1 MITYFNKIVKYLQ
14 SQSLK
19 IYLVLVSLLLVFFG
33 IWFFNVGLLPFKKMM
48 DFVFFVGLTFIFA
61 LYRPG
66 WAFLLFIA
74 MIPLENINL
83 APENLDLAIR
93 PYQLFAVLI
102 IAAILIRALQK
113 KSPVR
118 FIKML
123 WIDWVLI
130 AFVLSGFIGAFFA
143 LEKNLAFKQSLVA
156 TSLVVIY
163 FLARVFV
170 DSFSDLK
177 KILTFFLSSSV
188 IILIYSIWQ
197 NLRFR
202 NGFNNFE
209 VMPGRPNST
218 FTEADWLGI
227 FLVFMIAVAY
237 SMIYSCLCNLKQSE
251 KKYNEAEEGQ
261 ENVFIFKAMKFFD
274 KLKTIAIYG
283 FLVLIFIVLIIS
295 VVRSAWLGAG
305 VVTILFL
312 GLILKNE
319 SWKVSNWNWKRT
331 GSVAFGILLSI
342 LIALGIIKFFT
353 LSSFELFN
361 RTQSTASGLQEITIA
376 CQSRLESELE
386 LNHGSIILNTDELSK
401 YGCKHINLEEVSGEK
416 EKGKNILKVFRPDP
430 NIEMRENIYKKS
442 WHEIKKSPF
451 LGIGWGN
458 IGEKLGT
465 DKHGSSLNSSN
476 VFLEVWLGSGLLG
489 IIAWVTLLG
498 YIFFKALVYF
508 YRGDEESKIISVFV
522 ILGFFSILIPNLFNA
537 GIFLG
542 FLWVYLGIAV
552 SLLNKNIQQK

>member
-1 MITYFNKIVKYLQ
+1 MITYFNKIVKYAQ

-33 IWFFNVGLLPFKKMM
+33 IGFSNVGLLPFKKMV
-48 DFVFFVGLTFIFA
+48 DFVFFVGLVFIFA

-66 WAFLLFIA
+66 WAFLLFIV

-83 APENLDLAIR
+83 APENMGLAIR
-93 PYQLFAVLI
+93 PYQLLAVLI
-102 IAAILIRALQK
+102 IVAILIRALRK

-118 FIKML
+118 FIKMF
-123 WIDWVLI
+123 WIDWMLMV
-130 AFVLSGFIGAFFA
+130 FVLSGFISAFFA

-156 TSLVVIY
+156 ASLVIIY
-163 FLARVFV
+163 FLVRVFV
-170 DSFSDLK
+170 DNFSDLK
-177 KILTFFLSSSV
+177 KILTFLLSSSV
-188 IILIYSIWQ
+188 VILTYGIWQ

-202 NGFNNFE
+202 SGFNNFE

-237 SMIYSCLCNLKQSE
+237 SMIYGCLCNLKQSE
-251 KKYNEAEEGQ
+251 KKYNRIREDQ
-261 ENVFIFKAMKFFD
+261 KDVIMLKVMKFFD
-274 KLKTIAIYG
+274 KLKATAIYG
-283 FLVLIFIVLIIS
+283 FLVLILIVLIIS

-312 GLILKNE
+312 GLILKNKN
-319 SWKVSNWNWKRT
+319 WKISNWNWKQA
-331 GSVAFGILLSI
+331 GSVAFGILSSI

-361 RTQSTASGLQEITIA
+361 RAQSTASGLEEITIA
-376 CQSRLESELE
+376 CQPGFESELK
-386 LNHGSIILNTDELSK
+386 LNYGSVISNINELSI
-401 YGCKHINLEEVSGEK
+401 YGCRHINLEEVLKEK
-416 EKGKNILKVFRPDP
+416 EEGKNILKIFHPDP
-430 NIEMRENIYKKS
+430 NIKMRENIYKKS

-465 DKHGSSLNSSN
+465 DEHGSLLNSSN
-476 VFLEVWLGSGLLG
+476 IFLEVWLGGGLLG
-489 IIAWVTLLG
+489 IIAWTILLG
-498 YIFFKALVYF
+498 YIFFRALVYF
-508 YRGDEESKIISVFV
+508 YQGSQESRIISVFV
-522 ILGFFSILIPNLFNA
+522 ILGFFAIFIPNLFNA

-552 SLLNKNIQQK
+552 SLLSKKVQ